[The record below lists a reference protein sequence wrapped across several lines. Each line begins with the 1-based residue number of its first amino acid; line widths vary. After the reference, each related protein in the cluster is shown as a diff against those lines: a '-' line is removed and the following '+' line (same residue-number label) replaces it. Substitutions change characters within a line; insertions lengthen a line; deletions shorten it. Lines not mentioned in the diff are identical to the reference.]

1 MTECLIIGGGVIGL
15 SLAWQLAMRGRKVRV
30 LDRQQVGREASWA
43 GAGILP
49 PASREALAH
58 PLDQLRGMS
67 FELHREWAERLRV
80 ETGIDTGYRRCGGIY
95 LARSAGE
102 AAALAAWAASLREEG
117 VAVERLGLGVGERE
131 SGRVGDKEIR
141 THGEGSS
148 LSLSPTLPLAP
159 SEEALSV
166 WLSIQAS
173 SAPKNIAPN
182 ATTPSQGLLSKGLT
196 QLRQELRQTSE
207 ILLKSLVQVEPNVVI
222 QPPGGSLPIRSA
234 WLLPDEC
241 QLRNPHYLQA
251 LTRVCELQGVALS
264 PEVEVQD
271 FRLSDG
277 AIQAVIT
284 SDGVITADQIC
295 VTSGAWTGQLLQKLG
310 MTIGVVPIRGQ
321 MVLFRC
327 ERPPATCVINEG
339 PRYIVPRE
347 DGHLLVGST
356 EEEAGFDKRTTEVAI
371 AELIEFARSLLPVLN
386 EAEVKQTW
394 AGLRP
399 GSFDGFPYLGAI
411 PGLTNAFVAA
421 GHYRS
426 GLYLS
431 PGTATVMAELMCGAA
446 TSLDLS
452 VFRVG
457 R

>member
-1 MTECLIIGGGVIGL
+1 MTECLIVGGGVIGL
-15 SLAWQLAMRGRKVRV
+15 SLAWQLARRGRKVRV

-67 FELHREWAERLRV
+67 FELHREWAEVLRV
-80 ETGIDTGYRRCGGIY
+80 ETGIDTGYRRCGGVY
-95 LARSAGE
+95 LARLAGE
-102 AAALAAWAASLREEG
+102 TAALSAWAASLREEG
-117 VAVERLGLGVGERE
+117 VVVERLGVEERE
-131 SGRVGDKEIR
+131 TGRQIDNTSSFSPSLIQHEREI
-141 THGEGSS
+141 
-148 LSLSPTLPLAP
+148 
-159 SEEALSV
+159 
-166 WLSIQAS
+166 
-173 SAPKNIAPN
+173 
-182 ATTPSQGLLSKGLT
+182 
-196 QLRQELRQTSE
+196 
-207 ILLKSLVQVEPNVVI
+207 VI
-222 QPPGGSLPIRSA
+222 QPSSGLPIRAA

-251 LTRVCELQGVALS
+251 LARVCELQGVIIS
-264 PEVEVQD
+264 PHTEVQD
-271 FRLSDG
+271 FALSG
-277 AIQAVIT
+277 GRISAVIT
-284 SDGVITADQIC
+284 NEGVIDADQIC

-310 MTIGVVPIRGQ
+310 MTVGVVPVRGQ
-321 MVLFRC
+321 IVLFRC
-327 ERPPATCVINEG
+327 ERPPVQCVINEG

-371 AELIEFARSLLPVLN
+371 AELIDFARSLLPVLN
-386 EAEVKQTW
+386 SAEVKQTW

-399 GSFDGFPYLGAI
+399 ASFDGFPYLGPI
-411 PGLTNAFVAA
+411 PGLANAFVAS

-431 PGTATVMAELMCGAA
+431 PGTATVMAELMCGAP

>member
-1 MTECLIIGGGVIGL
+1 MTECLIVGGGVIGL
-15 SLAWQLAMRGRKVRV
+15 SLAWQLARRGRKVRV

-67 FELHREWAERLRV
+67 FELHREWAEVLRA

-95 LARSAGE
+95 LARLAGE
-102 AAALAAWAASLREEG
+102 TAALSAWAASLREEG
-117 VAVERLGLGVGERE
+117 VVVERLGVGEGERGRE
-131 SGRVGDKEIR
+131 GDKETR
-141 THGEGSS
+141 RQGGKAASFPPS
-148 LSLSPTLPLAP
+148 PPLPLSPSLLQHEPEIAIKP
-159 SEEALSV
+159 SS
-166 WLSIQAS
+166 
-173 SAPKNIAPN
+173 
-182 ATTPSQGLLSKGLT
+182 G
-196 QLRQELRQTSE
+196 
-207 ILLKSLVQVEPNVVI
+207 
-222 QPPGGSLPIRSA
+222 LPIRAA

-251 LTRVCELQGVALS
+251 LARVCELHGVVIS
-264 PEVEVQD
+264 PHTEVQD
-271 FRLSDG
+271 FALSG
-277 AIQAVIT
+277 GRISSVIT
-284 SDGVITADQIC
+284 NEGVIDAEQIC

-310 MTIGVVPIRGQ
+310 MTVGVVPVRGQ
-321 MVLFRC
+321 IVLFRC
-327 ERPPATCVINEG
+327 ERPPVQCVINEG

-371 AELIEFARSLLPVLN
+371 AELIDFARSLLPVLN
-386 EAEVKQTW
+386 SAEVKQTW

-399 GSFDGFPYLGAI
+399 ASFDGFPYLGPI
-411 PGLTNAFVAA
+411 PGLANAFVAS

-431 PGTATVMAELMCGAA
+431 PGTATVMAELMCGVA

>member
-49 PASREALAH
+49 PASREALSH

-67 FELHREWAERLRV
+67 FELHRAWAEQLRA

-117 VAVERLGLGVGERE
+117 VLVERLGVLPPAPDRLITPMVGL
-131 SGRVGDKEIR
+131 
-141 THGEGSS
+141 
-148 LSLSPTLPLAP
+148 LSRQLSNEHPDSQITAP
-159 SEEALSV
+159 NV
-166 WLSIQAS
+166 
-173 SAPKNIAPN
+173 IAP
-182 ATTPSQGLLSKGLT
+182 PQGLLSKNLT
-196 QLRQELRQTSE
+196 HMRQEPRQTSE

-241 QLRNPHYLQA
+241 QLRNPHYLHA
-251 LTRVCELQGVALS
+251 LTRVCELQGVVIS

-271 FRLSDG
+271 FRLSGG

-284 SDGVITADQIC
+284 SDGVITADQVC

-386 EAEVKQTW
+386 EAEIKQTW

>member
-1 MTECLIIGGGVIGL
+1 M
-15 SLAWQLAMRGRKVRV
+15 
-30 LDRQQVGREASWA
+30 
-43 GAGILP
+43 
-49 PASREALAH
+49 
-58 PLDQLRGMS
+58 
-67 FELHREWAERLRV
+67 
-80 ETGIDTGYRRCGGIY
+80 
-95 LARSAGE
+95 
-102 AAALAAWAASLREEG
+102 
-117 VAVERLGLGVGERE
+117 
-131 SGRVGDKEIR
+131 
-141 THGEGSS
+141 
-148 LSLSPTLPLAP
+148 
-159 SEEALSV
+159 
-166 WLSIQAS
+166 
-173 SAPKNIAPN
+173 
-182 ATTPSQGLLSKGLT
+182 
-196 QLRQELRQTSE
+196 RQEQRQTSE
-207 ILLKSLVQVEPNVVI
+207 ILLKSLAQREPKVVI
-222 QPPGGSLPIRSA
+222 QPPGGGLPVRAA

-241 QLRNPHYLQA
+241 QLRNPRYLQA
-251 LTRVCELQGVALS
+251 LTRVCELHGVVIS
-264 PEVEVQD
+264 PHVEVQD
-271 FRLSDG
+271 FGLSGG

-284 SDGVITADQIC
+284 SDGVIAADQIC

-327 ERPPATCVINEG
+327 EQPPVTCVINEG

-399 GSFDGFPYLGAI
+399 GSFDGFPYLGPI
-411 PGLTNAFVAA
+411 PGLTNGFVAA

>member
-49 PASREALAH
+49 PASRAALAH
-58 PLDQLRGMS
+58 PFDQLRGMS
-67 FELHREWAERLRV
+67 FELHREWAEQLRT

-102 AAALAAWAASLREEG
+102 TAALAAWAASLREEG
-117 VAVERLGLGVGERE
+117 VLVERLGVGE
-131 SGRVGDKEIR
+131 GDTRRQAEV
-141 THGEGSS
+141 SS
-148 LSLSPTLPLAP
+148 IATSPPLPLAP
-159 SEEALSV
+159 SV
-166 WLSIQAS
+166 
-173 SAPKNIAPN
+173 
-182 ATTPSQGLLSKGLT
+182 GLLSVEVSNQCSSEPKNTASNPATPSKESLSGGLA
-196 QLRQELRQTSE
+196 QMRQDHRQTSE
-207 ILLKSLVQVEPNVVI
+207 ILPKSLIQVEPKVVI
-222 QPPGGSLPIRSA
+222 KAPGGHLPIRSA

-251 LTRVCELQGVALS
+251 LTRVCELHGVAIT
-264 PEVEVQD
+264 PDVEVQD
-271 FRLSDG
+271 FRLSGG
-277 AIQAVIT
+277 AIEAVIT
-284 SDGVITADQIC
+284 RDEVITADQIC

-321 MVLFRC
+321 IVLFRC
-327 ERPPATCVINEG
+327 EQPPATCVINEG

-347 DGHLLVGST
+347 DGHVLVGST

-371 AELIEFARSLLPVLN
+371 AELIEFARSLLPVLC

-411 PGLTNAFVAA
+411 PGLTNGFVAA

-452 VFRVG
+452 VFRVE

>member
-1 MTECLIIGGGVIGL
+1 MAECLIVGGGVIGL

-49 PASREALAH
+49 PASREALSH

-67 FELHREWAERLRV
+67 FQLHREWAEVLRA
-80 ETGIDTGYRRCGGIY
+80 ETGIDTGYRCCGGIY

-102 AAALAAWAASLREEG
+102 TAALAAWAASLREEG
-117 VAVERLGLGVGERE
+117 VAVERLGVGE
-131 SGRVGDKEIR
+131 SGRGR
-141 THGEGSS
+141 GGANQLLSS
-148 LSLSPTLPLAP
+148 PPPPLAP
-159 SEEALSV
+159 SKEALS
-166 WLSIQAS
+166 AGS
-173 SAPKNIAPN
+173 SSQRSSPPKNTAPN
-182 ATTPSQGLLSKGLT
+182 AITPSKELLSGDLT
-196 QLRQELRQTSE
+196 QTRQEQRQTSE
-207 ILLKSLVQVEPNVVI
+207 ILPKSLLQIAPGIVI
-222 QPPGGSLPIRSA
+222 KPVIGGLPVRGA
-234 WLLPDEC
+234 WWLPDEC

-251 LTRVCELQGVALS
+251 LARVCELHEVVIS
-264 PEVEVQD
+264 TDVEVRD
-271 FRLSDG
+271 FVVSGGQIR
-277 AIQAVIT
+277 AVIAGDT
-284 SDGVITADQIC
+284 VINADQVC

-321 MVLFRC
+321 IVLFRC
-327 ERPPATCVINEG
+327 ERPPVSCVINEG
-339 PRYIVPRE
+339 PRYLVPRE

-371 AELIEFARSLLPVLN
+371 ADLMEFARSLLPALDH
-386 EAEVKQTW
+386 AEVKQTW

-399 GSFDGFPYLGAI
+399 ASFDGFPYLGAI
-411 PGLTNAFVAA
+411 PGLSNAFVAA

-431 PGTATVMAELMCGAA
+431 PGTATVMAQLMCGEA

-452 VFRVG
+452 VFRVE